1 MRGVAEAL
9 DCNART
15 LDPDEVARVRREMA
29 FLTSVVTDGDYWQ
42 YAWNQG
48 RTSYLANFGSDLYVA
63 VALMALVLPDHPNS
77 KQWLQYSLGELNK
90 ELTYYI
96 SPDGAGEENI
106 ANYYLWT
113 WRQLAVLFG
122 ALRHNNVF
130 DAAKHPRYQAACR
143 FWIDIL
149 TPPQPKLSAYTAAT
163 PIKPE
168 DRLRRVPPFGDHGFN
183 NNVCL
188 ELGAQTG
195 LLRDFQPQLA
205 AESAWAWR
213 ETCGAKPATHMGA
226 VPHVLLADP
235 TVAPRVPVLESRRL
249 RGFGAVLR
257 NHCPSDKETFLV
269 MKASRIYSHHHPD
282 EGGIHVFGRGVPII
296 LEGLH
301 GRDYYREDWHPII
314 SFADGK
320 THRRGEVVQFWASPL
335 ADFVVADIPMGP
347 FLPGPPEPGMTRGGS
362 QRQALLVKSPT
373 LDVPDYFVL
382 QDVIYGAAASR
393 INLPVFSGKPQPSH
407 GGKANWV
414 HLPPIDSPNHTVA
427 TELVF
432 LSPTSPEITVAPALK
447 GSEGGEYAWAIAAC
461 QPAGK
466 NWAIIVYPRDK
477 EMPPPTIETLGSP
490 HAFRLTSPGKLSVDY
505 VVAAPGPT
513 SAEADDFRFAG
524 QCGVAR
530 LREGRVS
537 VALVNG
543 TEVRCRQIGVFGKG
557 PVSLAQ
563 TPTGFTGTAEGP
575 QREVYLLLGR
585 EWTSDLVLTLNGK
598 REKRN
603 SPNGILAIEL
613 SEGRSEFSIENG
625 GDPTRV
631 GH

>member
-1 MRGVAEAL
+1 
-9 DCNART
+9 
-15 LDPDEVARVRREMA
+15 
-29 FLTSVVTDGDYWQ
+29 
-42 YAWNQG
+42 
-48 RTSYLANFGSDLYVA
+48 
-63 VALMALVLPDHPNS
+63 
-77 KQWLQYSLGELNK
+77 
-90 ELTYYI
+90 
-96 SPDGAGEENI
+96 
-106 ANYYLWT
+106 
-113 WRQLAVLFG
+113 
-122 ALRHNNVF
+122 
-130 DAAKHPRYQAACR
+130 
-143 FWIDIL
+143 
-149 TPPQPKLSAYTAAT
+149 
-163 PIKPE
+163 
-168 DRLRRVPPFGDHGFN
+168 
-183 NNVCL
+183 
-188 ELGAQTG
+188 
-195 LLRDFQPQLA
+195 
-205 AESAWAWR
+205 
-213 ETCGAKPATHMGA
+213 
-226 VPHVLLADP
+226 
-235 TVAPRVPVLESRRL
+235 
-249 RGFGAVLR
+249 
-257 NHCPSDKETFLV
+257 
-269 MKASRIYSHHHPD
+269 
-282 EGGIHVFGRGVPII
+282 
-296 LEGLH
+296 
-301 GRDYYREDWHPII
+301 
-314 SFADGK
+314 
-320 THRRGEVVQFWASPL
+320 
-335 ADFVVADIPMGP
+335 
-347 FLPGPPEPGMTRGGS
+347 
-362 QRQALLVKSPT
+362 
-373 LDVPDYFVL
+373 
-382 QDVIYGAAASR
+382 
-393 INLPVFSGKPQPSH
+393 
-407 GGKANWV
+407 
-414 HLPPIDSPNHTVA
+414 VA

-432 LSPTSPEITVAPALK
+432 LSPTAPEITVAPALK